1 MNKFVF
7 ILFGAMCIAQW
18 VVPGMMMYDSETVI
32 AEGREFKFKT
42 EPIDPS
48 DPFRGKYITLQFEA
62 DFILLED
69 SVTMRPGQ
77 KIFVTFDDDAAGYA
91 KPVKIFE
98 TEPDDEYYLETSV
111 DYVTNFRSNH
121 RVQFEL
127 PFNRF
132 YLEESKAQRAED
144 LYREA
149 QRDTAQVAY
158 AIVSIGSGQAVIKD
172 VVINDQPILDLLN
185 RSEEE
190 Y

>member
-1 MNKFVF
+1 
-7 ILFGAMCIAQW
+7 MCIAQW
-18 VVPGMMMYDSETVI
+18 VVPGMMMYNSETVI
-32 AEGREFKFKT
+32 SDGKEFRFKT
-42 EPIDPS
+42 EPVDPS

-62 DFILLED
+62 DFMLMED
-69 SVTMRPGQ
+69 SVTLRPGQ
-77 KIFVTFDDDAAGYA
+77 KIFVTFADDSAGYA
-91 KPVKIFE
+91 KPVEIYE
-98 TEPDDEYYLETSV
+98 TEPDTEYYLQTTV

-121 RVQFEL
+121 RVQFGL

-149 QRDTAQVAY
+149 QRDTARVAY

-185 RSEEE
+185 RSDEE